1 MSSIE
6 SLRWMKKLV
15 PFKFRRIPR
24 GVVAH
29 NFDLFHRDFLECIR
43 CLYKTS
49 PDSVMEWFKTPY
61 LYGILRLFSVER
73 IQKMT
78 LPIDSLITIESLGGF
93 DEVMNFLSF
102 PMKGETVIL
111 YKEYVQ
117 EFDMDFYTKKYLKFS
132 GPIFFE
138 DKITSHYHFDERNLR
153 ISKWSKKSDQY
164 DLKKR
169 MWVIRGRQHCGV
181 VSLILGINRQ
191 VAIPYL
197 IILAVEE
204 LEKFILP
211 ELIHMV
217 LSYTFKNIRD
227 IEKYIRDIEKY
238 KY

>member
-1 MSSIE
+1 MSSIK
-6 SLRWMKKLV
+6 SLKWMKKLV
-15 PFKFRRIPR
+15 PFKFSRIPR

-61 LYGILRLFSVER
+61 LYGLLRLFSVER
-73 IQKMT
+73 IHQMT

-93 DEVMNFLSF
+93 DEVMNFLSV

-117 EFDMDFYTKKYLKFS
+117 EFDMDFYTKKYLKLS
-132 GPIFFE
+132 GPIFFKN
-138 DKITSHYHFDERNLR
+138 KITSHYHFDERNLR
-153 ISKWSKKSDQY
+153 ISQWPKKFDQY

-169 MWVIRGRQHCGV
+169 TWVTCGHQHSGI
-181 VSLILGINRQ
+181 VSVILGGDRQ

-197 IILAVEE
+197 IMFAVEE
-204 LEKFILP
+204 MKKFILP
-211 ELIHMV
+211 DLIHMI
-217 LSYTFKNIRD
+217 LSYTFKD
-227 IEKYIRDIEKY
+227 IRDIEKY